1 MRILLVV
8 VYYLPSKMSSA
19 KLIHD
24 ISEEFCKKGHEC
36 CVLAPDDSL
45 PSKIQVSLEK
55 DIIVCRVKTGKI
67 KSASKVFRALNEIR
81 LSSVLWSS
89 AKEFLCSRSF
99 DLIIYYSP
107 TIFFGSLIKKLKAEH
122 NCPAYLILRDIF
134 PGWAV
139 DAGMLKRGLVYR
151 YFKRKEYENYSAAD
165 IIGVQSPANLE
176 YFSKNGFN
184 QTKQM
189 EVLFNWARIEEKEI
203 PYGNYRDK
211 FRLQDKVVFF
221 FGGNIGIAQD
231 MSNIIRLAENMRG
244 FPDAFFLLV
253 GDGNEVTNAKIEIA
267 KKGLKNIEVHPSVGQ
282 EEYLGMLSEFD
293 VGLISLNRD
302 LKTQNF
308 PGKMLG
314 YMFHSMP
321 ILASI
326 NPQNDLKD
334 VLEKNK
340 AGLVSING
348 DDASFFSN
356 ALSLLKNAQLRSQM
370 GNNARKLLVEKFS
383 VEQAAKQILSH
394 FVRQDMTSARI

>member
-24 ISEEFCKKGHEC
+24 LSEEFCRQGHEC

-45 PSKIQVSLEK
+45 PSKVQISLENG
-55 DIIVCRVKTGKI
+55 ITVCRVRTGKI
-67 KSASKVFRALNEIR
+67 KSAPRIFRALNEIR
-81 LSSVLWSS
+81 LPRVLSDS
-89 AKEFLCSRSF
+89 AREFLSSRKF

-107 TIFFGSLIKKLKAEH
+107 TIFFGQLVKRLKAEH
-122 NCPAYLILRDIF
+122 KCPSYLVLRDIF
-134 PGWAV
+134 PDWAV
-139 DAGMLKRGLVYR
+139 DAGMLKRGLIYR
-151 YFKRKEYENYSAAD
+151 YFKKKEYENYSAAD

-176 YFSKNGFN
+176 YFSQNGFSK
-184 QTKQM
+184 TKQM
-189 EVLFNWARIEEKEI
+189 EVLYNWAKSEEREV
-203 PYGNYRDK
+203 PFGNYRA
-211 FRLQDKVVFF
+211 RYGLQDKVVFF

-231 MSNIIRLAENMRG
+231 MPNVIRLAENMKG

-253 GDGNEVTNAKIEIA
+253 GEGNEASNVKSEIA
-267 KKGLKNIEVHPSVGQ
+267 KRGLKNIELHPSVGQ
-282 EEYLGMLSEFD
+282 EEYLAMLSEFD
-293 VGLISLNRD
+293 IGLISLNGE

-314 YMFHSMP
+314 YMLHSMP

-326 NPQNDLKD
+326 NLQNDLKD
-334 VLEKNK
+334 VLERNQ

-348 DDASFFSN
+348 DDTSFYKN
-356 ALSLLKNAQLRSQM
+356 AVSLLKNGQLRSQI
-370 GNNARKLLVEKFS
+370 GRNARKLLVEQFS

-394 FVRQDMTSARI
+394 FLGQERLTSA